1 MLNEK
6 SYSADAPS
14 KAILLG
20 EHAVVYGQSALAVP
34 ISSIRAHAEIASVNP
49 GIRVHALDMARTIE
63 LDSLPR
69 DPGDLALYTAVHVA
83 LQALGID
90 PASAAMDIA
99 IHSDI
104 PIASGMG
111 SGAAI
116 ATAII
121 RAIYAW
127 HGQAI
132 EADAVIQP
140 WSMRARR
147 YSTANRAV
155 SITPSLPMKSPI
167 LFSRSEGLRPITI
180 ALPLSLLVAYTG
192 IPSRTRDAVLD
203 VQHAWQNRRKEYDAY
218 FEAIGTLVL
227 EALTCLRK
235 GDRVNLGQLML
246 ENHHLLQKLDVSC
259 PTLDALVQAAMNA
272 GALGAKM
279 SGGGRGGIMIVL
291 AWPDDVANISQALT
305 QAGAQQVFRTT
316 VAPIGARS

>member
-6 SYSADAPS
+6 NYSADAPS

-20 EHAVVYGQSALAVP
+20 EHAVVYGQPALAVP

-49 GIRVHALDMARTIE
+49 GIRVHALDMARTVE
-63 LDSLPR
+63 LDSPPR

-132 EADAVIQP
+132 EADAV
-140 WSMRARR
+140 SAMV
-147 YSTANRAV
+147 YESETV
-155 SITPSLPMKSPI
+155 LHGKPSGIDNTVIAHEKPI

-227 EALTCLRK
+227 EALTCLRR
-235 GDRVNLGQLML
+235 GDRVTLGQLML

-291 AWPDDVANISQALT
+291 AWPDDVAGISQALA

-316 VAPIGARS
+316 VAPTGARS